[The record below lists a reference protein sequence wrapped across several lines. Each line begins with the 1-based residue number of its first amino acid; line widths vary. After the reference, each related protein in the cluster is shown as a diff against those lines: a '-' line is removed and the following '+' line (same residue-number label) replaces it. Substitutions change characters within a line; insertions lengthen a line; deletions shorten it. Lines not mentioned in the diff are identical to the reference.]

1 MKHVAQILSVLFEIK
16 KKSAKHENV
25 ENRTMSP
32 IYKLNDQ
39 MLKTPKVFVENF

>member
-32 IYKLNDQ
+32 IYKPNDQ